1 LTNFHGNIEL
11 ERLANDAMA
20 DSNTMKGNNMSNI
33 NDNNSPC
40 VTTEDN
46 ASIAAALDAVSI
58 ERDDLLKEVK
68 DLTERHAHMSNIA
81 LGARAD
87 VHQTRRDLD
96 EANKDVEHFK
106 AKAEEW
112 REIAKAQSRR
122 ATCEIDQLRA
132 RNRALEI
139 ALVQL
144 TLKLSAQEHVRD
156 QEERIR
162 DIEAAGH
169 DVGNDDWHEDEED
182 IGHDPRWTF

>member
-1 LTNFHGNIEL
+1 MS
-11 ERLANDAMA
+11 NDM
-20 DSNTMKGNNMSNI
+20 NNI

-40 VTTEDN
+40 VTTEDK
-46 ASIAAALDAVSI
+46 ASLDAALDAVII
-58 ERDDLLKEVK
+58 ERDELLKEVK

-96 EANKDVEHFK
+96 KAFKEADQFK

-139 ALVQL
+139 AVVQL
-144 TLKLSAQEHVRD
+144 TLKLSAHEHIRD
-156 QEERIR
+156 QEEKIR
-162 DIEAAGH
+162 DIEAAGA
-169 DVGNDDWHEDEED
+169 DVGNDDWHEDAT
-182 IGHDPRWTF
+182 PF

>member
-1 LTNFHGNIEL
+1 
-11 ERLANDAMA
+11 
-20 DSNTMKGNNMSNI
+20 MSNI

-40 VTTEDN
+40 VTTEDK

-58 ERDDLLKEVK
+58 DLGAEVDEALKE
-68 DLTERHAHMSNIA
+68 
-81 LGARAD
+81 
-87 VHQTRRDLD
+87 
-96 EANKDVEHFK
+96 VEHFK

-122 ATCEIDQLRA
+122 ATCEIEQLRA

-144 TLKLSAQEHVRD
+144 TLKLSAHEHIRD

-162 DIEAAGH
+162 DIEAAGA
-169 DVGNDDWHEDEED
+169 DVGNDDWHDDEED
-182 IGHDPRWTF
+182 IGYRAPF

>member
-58 ERDDLLKEVK
+58 ERDELL
-68 DLTERHAHMSNIA
+68 
-81 LGARAD
+81 
-87 VHQTRRDLD
+87 
-96 EANKDVEHFK
+96 KDVEHFK

-122 ATCEIDQLRA
+122 TTCEIEQLRA
-132 RNRALEI
+132 RNRSLEI

-144 TLKLSAQEHVRD
+144 TLKLSAHEHIRD

>member
-1 LTNFHGNIEL
+1 
-11 ERLANDAMA
+11 
-20 DSNTMKGNNMSNI
+20 MSNI

-58 ERDDLLKEVK
+58 ERDDLLK
-68 DLTERHAHMSNIA
+68 
-81 LGARAD
+81 
-87 VHQTRRDLD
+87 
-96 EANKDVEHFK
+96 DVEHFR

-112 REIAKAQSRR
+112 RDIAKAQSRR
-122 ATCEIDQLRA
+122 ATCEIEQLRA

-144 TLKLSAQEHVRD
+144 QLKLSAQEHVRD

-182 IGHDPRWTF
+182 IGYDPRWTF